1 MIPREYYYVHG
12 DITISGDPKEET
24 ERRNRRRNRDQG
36 HESNVAIPNRGQF
49 DSANTRENIKGFE
62 RLETADGYSSRT
74 GDMIA
79 AASNSKP
86 LIKAKWRDRNGESIA
101 RTKSAGVV
109 KGDRELE
116 RMLSSPKWANSYL
129 VSYNLLQKNNN
140 NIFLFFII
148 IIILFYFLF

>member
-1 MIPREYYYVHG
+1 MIPREYYYYNNG
-12 DITISGDPKEET
+12 KSISSNPKET
-24 ERRNRRRNRDQG
+24 ERRRRRIRDQG
-36 HESNVAIPNRGQF
+36 HESNIAIPDRGQL
-49 DSANTRENIKGFE
+49 SNNSENNIEGFE

-101 RTKSAGVV
+101 KTKSAGVV

-116 RMLSSPKWANSYL
+116 RMLSSPKWENSYL
-129 VSYNLLQKNNN
+129 VSYKSTTEE
-140 NIFLFFII
+140 
-148 IIILFYFLF
+148 